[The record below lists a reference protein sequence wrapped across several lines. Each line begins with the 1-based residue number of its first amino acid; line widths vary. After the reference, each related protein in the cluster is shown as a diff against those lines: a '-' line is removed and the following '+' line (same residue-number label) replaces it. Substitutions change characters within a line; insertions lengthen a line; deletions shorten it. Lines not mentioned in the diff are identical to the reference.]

1 MIIYADGNGKILNA
15 VQERV
20 FQGAAGSYR
29 LGLVSPFPET
39 DAVTASFTL
48 SGGKTCPPV
57 LLSTDFSLSGI
68 RDDNGAPLV
77 VRSALFPSPV
87 LSEHGRVKVQ
97 FHVRYNGQAGAEI
110 FALEPFVFTV
120 ERGVR
125 ENLPESPSDDVY
137 GRLLSAVSSL
147 NADVLDG
154 RYGAR
159 SLYCWKEDSSYGK
172 GELVFAVRD
181 GGEGCIVR
189 SLVAENAQPPFADG
203 QLNRGYWQTALD
215 FSEMTAAHLSSLEKV
230 KAEAQ
235 ALAEKSKTE
244 ANRAESYAEKL
255 AQMAGMRVE
264 TVENLPARGESGV
277 LYLRVDDAGESLFEL
292 FTYASG
298 AWQSK
303 GSVALHLSGSRA
315 FVFTLKAQNWAQ
327 NKQVFT
333 AEGLAAAEISVYPDD
348 DSAKEYLTCGVEASA
363 ESGNVVFTAKRAP
376 QSDLGVTLVAAPM
389 TDELY
394 AGYYSKRETDA
405 ALTAKQDVLSFDA
418 APTQDSTNALSSG
431 AVYLALEDV
440 RAEIQEK
447 TPKYEAGKGLAKTDN
462 TFSVV
467 LDAASDEALRLTS
480 AGLRLDLSDYST
492 TVESD
497 TKLSGAYTRINSV
510 ATLAEGN
517 AERIA
522 AAEQTA
528 QNHEETLSALETQ
541 AAGMLGRIAALEEGA
556 SFTEELVLPVSAW
569 QNKTAVF
576 DSAALAALSS
586 LTAGSF
592 VGAAPAAGYA
602 AAFLK
607 NNVRLVSVG
616 AGTLTFTA
624 DTVPSTELRAILTAV
639 I

>member
-110 FALEPFVFTV
+110 FALEPFV
-120 ERGVR
+120 
-125 ENLPESPSDDVY
+125 L
-137 GRLLSAVSSL
+137 
-147 NADVLDG
+147 
-154 RYGAR
+154 
-159 SLYCWKEDSSYGK
+159 
-172 GELVFAVRD
+172 
-181 GGEGCIVR
+181 
-189 SLVAENAQPPFADG
+189 
-203 QLNRGYWQTALD
+203 
-215 FSEMTAAHLSSLEKV
+215 
-230 KAEAQ
+230 
-235 ALAEKSKTE
+235 
-244 ANRAESYAEKL
+244 
-255 AQMAGMRVE
+255 
-264 TVENLPARGESGV
+264 ENLPARGESGV

-315 FVFTLKAQNWAQ
+315 FAFTLKAQNWAQ

-447 TPKYEAGKGLAKTDN
+447 TPKYEAGKGLVKTDN

-522 AAEQTA
+522 AAEQTS